1 MLSQEHQVIICYYGA
16 WSFSYTL
23 SSLQIILQHF
33 KERKR
38 DASLHICF
46 KWYQVDRYWWPL
58 KSFAHLNNKLLIVL
72 LELTIPENTT
82 AQTNLILPDYQ
93 KLVRALGK
101 ASTSMNSSS
110 LRKLGE
116 KMKLYRAH
124 YHLHI
129 SAITNSIFL
138 IRQLKKPVT
147 RNCSFSNKQWDY
159 LWRRKLNSSSHIS
172 MANWHTSRIYAFQ
185 QNLKTG
191 QHTVNISAASLPMPS
206 G

>member
-1 MLSQEHQVIICYYGA
+1 MFSQEHQVIICYYGA

-38 DASLHICF
+38 DPSLHICF

-110 LRKLGE
+110 LRKLGKKNE
-116 KMKLYRAH
+116 IVYSTLPPAYICH
-124 YHLHI
+124 YKFNILNKTAKETL
-129 SAITNSIFL
+129 S
-138 IRQLKKPVT
+138 
-147 RNCSFSNKQWDY
+147 RNYSFSNKQWDY

-185 QNLKTG
+185 QNLKTV